1 MVVVLLLLQI
11 LHTAAVQPTQECST
25 HSILFQMEATP
36 TALPATGLVSFAP
49 GFLLG
54 LEIISCVW
62 QFHADRFVKHIK
74 PISGTK
80 ISWLEFQSKRRFS
93 ANNTVVLARLLL
105 PLRLP
110 GLTASIWIDLTAFI
124 FSKGT
129 TSMTLKFNY
138 PFCGR
143 LGKRFEGLVL
153 HEVRQISF
161 SRFATLILR
170 WARLHF
176 LDWPMASHYN
186 FRILSDLL
194 SAFSRAWS
202 DPHPGEAG
210 QERVYPVGGWWRSHW
225 CRWWCWWEN
234 LQIFHF
240 RVNMEAVKVNH
251 RSQYGPPCHSCHVRL
266 SSLIIS
272 FYFLH
277 FQTFGLP
284 YECDSVM
291 HYGYKDF
298 AAIGRWVE
306 KPSIEYASD
315 IKWNRMDCWCLSR
328 MLAWFL
334 PTMTSVDDSCQ

>member
-11 LHTAAVQPTQECST
+11 LHTAAVQPTECST

-80 ISWLEFQSKRRFS
+80 ISWLEFQSERRFS

-170 WARLHF
+170 WDRLHF
-176 LDWPMASHYN
+176 LDWAMAIISASCLI
-186 FRILSDLL
+186 F

-225 CRWWCWWEN
+225 CRWWCWGEN

-240 RVNMEAVKVNH
+240 RVNKEAVKVNH
-251 RSQYGPPCHSCHVRL
+251 RSQYGPPCHSCHVRF
-266 SSLIIS
+266 SSLIIDNL
-272 FYFLH
+272 F
-277 FQTFGLP
+277 
-284 YECDSVM
+284 
-291 HYGYKDF
+291 
-298 AAIGRWVE
+298 I
-306 KPSIEYASD
+306 
-315 IKWNRMDCWCLSR
+315 WNHIF
-328 MLAWFL
+328 FL
-334 PTMTSVDDSCQ
+334 PDIWASIWMWLCNALWI